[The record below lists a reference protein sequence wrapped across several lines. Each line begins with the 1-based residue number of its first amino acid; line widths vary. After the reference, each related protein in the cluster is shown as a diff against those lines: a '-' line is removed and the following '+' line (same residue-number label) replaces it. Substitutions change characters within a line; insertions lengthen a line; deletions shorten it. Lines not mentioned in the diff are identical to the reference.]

1 MNNQE
6 RAKAAIEWAEAEAS
20 NYSDQNPI
28 HEYVK
33 LLRPVAKGE
42 SVIVSKGKTALDEF
56 KNHIS
61 RAIEAADDLPENI
74 RKQFRIVGDLTDL
87 DFEVSRAMIVASQE
101 QEGK

>member
-28 HEYVK
+28 HEYVN

-42 SVIVSKGKTALDEF
+42 SVIAEIQDILELCDDQIALAELQYPARDTYAYNAKKYAQNTNTAIKL
-56 KNHIS
+56 
-61 RAIEAADDLPENI
+61 
-74 RKQFRIVGDLTDL
+74 
-87 DFEVSRAMIVASQE
+87 RAMIAASQE
-101 QEGK
+101 QEGE